1 MDILKRLTITVSV
14 LCLIFYVQYLY
25 SQSSSKLTSRISI
38 DNSIKF
44 PKDI

>member
-1 MDILKRLTITVSV
+1 MDILKKSIMVV
-14 LCLIFYVQYLY
+14 LAFSLVFYVQYIY
-25 SQSSSKLTSRISI
+25 SQSSSKLISRISI